1 MKIQRRRPRQ
11 VPVSCQLCRSMKL
24 RCNREQP
31 CSNCLTRGVA
41 CERVPVMSS
50 GAQLAQ
56 EQSSAPTQIHD
67 NILARLTRLEAIVL
81 RSHGAD
87 EGERASVAKTTP
99 ALAPLSHISEGE
111 GDSKWLDGVG
121 SREAPI
127 SGLSN
132 GISFS
137 VISIRQGLTAI
148 VSEYSLGSGAATGS
162 MVLNIR
168 LPPKNEASWLLERYT
183 EYIAYIHYVV
193 HIPSSRLLLEDVYK
207 QLSLGSSPE
216 PGHVALLLSIF
227 ASTAY
232 MLEAKAA
239 DSLFLNQAN
248 AVSYAISWTKAAL
261 DTLEYSRRSTQGSIE
276 DVQAAIILSFIIFN
290 IEGFSSRFRTTS
302 SSALIMARDLSLH
315 RIDADTLRDNEDPV
329 QVEIKRRIWWHMAA
343 TDWLLSL
350 SGGPQQGTY
359 LVHPKHMCVNRPRNI
374 DDLDLDRSDPE
385 HTLPLS
391 QPTAMTYYIL
401 RIKLAEISRS
411 VVDALPFSPSDWAMV
426 EYDMIVSLNRK
437 FDEFLRDLPVFF
449 RHDAASREQSRNVDR
464 RYPQTIFQRYI
475 IASTFHSSRIK
486 LNQPFLTRISLDP
499 GYEYSRKV
507 CLESARSIINMHNS
521 VQQDAGLLASVH
533 VRLATFLC
541 IFFLATAVLI
551 IDLCINKDEDNEGRR
566 QEVME
571 ACYVLKQAEES
582 SSIAGRFLKSLI
594 DILHKYEIRV
604 SPEITP
610 RPAPTGSNSNAD
622 PTDICTAA
630 PSTTDGNVL
639 WPNSLEQGISDIDGM
654 WQSFIE
660 LGNSGDVTS
669 WDDIFSALGTR
680 TL

>member
-121 SREAPI
+121 SREAPVI

-148 VSEYSLGSGAATGS
+148 VSEYSL
-162 MVLNIR
+162 
-168 LPPKNEASWLLERYT
+168 ASWLLERYT

-193 HIPSSRLLLEDVYK
+193 HIPSSRLLLEDAYK

-248 AVSYAISWTKAAL
+248 AVSC
-261 DTLEYSRRSTQGSIE
+261 SIE

-315 RIDADTLRDNEDPV
+315 RIDADTFRDNEDPV
-329 QVEIKRRIWWHMAA
+329 QIEIKRRIWWHMAA

-374 DDLDLDRSDPE
+374 DDLDLERSDPE

-541 IFFLATAVLI
+541 IFFLATAVLV

-594 DILHKYEIRV
+594 DILHKYQIRV

-610 RPAPTGSNSNAD
+610 RPTPTGSNSNAD

-639 WPNSLEQGISDIDGM
+639 WPNSLEEGISDIDGM